1 MNFQEKLATAKAMRN
16 IHIDAINTSSIQMK
30 QFQEE
35 IIDTKKA
42 IIVIQETAKRIQEQL
57 KFRLED
63 IINSA
68 IDGLFPGQYRFALEF
83 VSLRGQTEVKPI
95 LYSGDDALED
105 ITETNGGGL
114 ADIIG
119 FALRVSFLL
128 ISKNQKVLI
137 LDEPFKFVSEE
148 YREAACL
155 IVKKLS
161 HELGIQVIMV
171 THDKAMI
178 DIADKVFTVKKT
190 DGRSVVR

>member
-1 MNFQEKLATAKAMRN
+1 MVKIQTETIEKTNKNLVEK
-16 IHIDAINTSSIQMK
+16 K
-30 QFQEE
+30 EE
-35 IIDTKKA
+35 LIDTEKA
-42 IIVIQETAKRIQEQL
+42 IIVLQETAKRIQEQL

-83 VSLRGQTEVKPI
+83 VNLRGQTEVKPV
-95 LYSGDDALED
+95 LYSGEDALED

-161 HELGIQVIMV
+161 KELGIQVIMV

-178 DIADKVFTVKKT
+178 DIADKVFTVKKI
-190 DGRSVVR
+190 DGRSVVK